1 MRVGYPL
8 LAMLPLL
15 IVFSCGGGSGG
26 DGPVPEPA
34 DPSSNLIASFEPKE
48 PNPVALDINAD
59 QDAASGNLV
68 TMMIQVTEVDDVFA
82 GGFDLLYD
90 PAYAEFVGHGPGS
103 LLESGGD
110 KPVYLVDPFPAGTLT
125 VGVSRSSGGAGGADA
140 NGTVP
145 LIRLTFRAKQ
155 AGTSKFQLRNHH
167 LANAQSPPAPI
178 TGLTWHGGT
187 LVAN

>member
-8 LAMLPLL
+8 VAMLPLL
-15 IVFSCGGGSGG
+15 IVLSCGGSGG
-26 DGPVPEPA
+26 DGPVPEPP
-34 DPSSNLIASFEPKE
+34 DPSINLIASFEPKE
-48 PNPVALDINAD
+48 PNPVGLDVNAD
-59 QDAASGNLV
+59 QEAASGNLV
-68 TMMIQVTEVDDVFA
+68 TVVIQVTDVDDVFA

-90 PAYAEFVGHGPGS
+90 AAYAEFVGHGPGT

-110 KPVYLVDPFPAGTLT
+110 NPVYLVDPVPAGELT
-125 VGVSRSSGGAGGADA
+125 VGVSRSSGAAGGADA

-155 AGTSKFQLRNHH
+155 AGTTQFQLRNHH
-167 LANAQSPPAPI
+167 LANAESPPAPI
-178 TGLTWHGGT
+178 RYLTWHGGT